1 MTSPP
6 TLPALSRVHYFGLFL
21 AVFAAAAGTQALV
34 SLHPQLEAQYGIDPV
49 SARALTAIYTIGYGV
64 AGLLLGPLAARFGK
78 ARLLR
83 RMLVVFAFCNALLFF
98 GPPLWAFYG
107 LRLASGAAAGALF
120 ASLQVVIADAVPFER
135 RGRAL
140 AIVMA
145 GSFVAAILVLWAA
158 TRLSRFGVFS
168 VFALIAVCALFA
180 YALAPRR
187 SVGGAEPARIG
198 ASALSRDRRVLAAL
212 GVTALNTL
220 AAFAVIGSFAGH
232 LDQHFAVT
240 PTQKETFFLVLG
252 LASLPGVGLAAVL
265 SDRWGKRRS
274 VAVALCASLALSP
287 VLVLTDSFGAF
298 VVCGGVLAACSA
310 LRQGPFAAL
319 LTQLVDSR
327 QRPRLLGWNGFASGI
342 GIALGQLLGGF
353 AHQRGGFLAA
363 VIVSA
368 VALVGSLWLLLQVR
382 VDESPKSVLAVGG

>member
-1 MTSPP
+1 MKSSPTP
-6 TLPALSRVHYFGLFL
+6 TALSRAQYFGLFL

-34 SLHPQLEAQYGIDPV
+34 SLHPQLEAEYDIDVV
-49 SARALTAIYTIGYGV
+49 SARGLTAVYTIGYGV

-83 RMLVVFAFCNALLFF
+83 RMLVVFAIANAVLFC
-98 GPPLWAFYG
+98 GPPLWAFYA
-107 LRLASGAAAGALF
+107 LRLLSGAAAGALF

-145 GSFVAAILVLWAA
+145 GSFVAAILVLWAS

-168 VFALIAVCALFA
+168 VFALIAVCALFSF
-180 YALAPRR
+180 ALAPRR
-187 SVGGAEPARIG
+187 SSGGAEPARVG
-198 ASALSRDRRVLAAL
+198 AAALSRDRRVLAAL

-232 LDQHFAVT
+232 LDQQFAVT
-240 PTQKETFFLVLG
+240 PAQKETFFLVLG
-252 LASLPGVGLAAVL
+252 LASLPGVFLAATL
-265 SDRWGKRRS
+265 SDRLGKRRS
-274 VAVALCASLALSP
+274 VAIALAASLALSP
-287 VLVLTDSFGAF
+287 ALVATDSFQAF

-353 AHQRGGFLAA
+353 AHERGGFLAA
-363 VIVSA
+363 VTVSA
-368 VALVGSLWLLLQVR
+368 VALVGSLVLLLQVR
-382 VDESPKSVLAVGG
+382 VDESPKRVLPAGG

>member
-1 MTSPP
+1 MNAPP
-6 TLPALSRVHYFGLFL
+6 TTSALTRTHSFGLFL

-34 SLHPQLEAQYGIDPV
+34 ALHPQLEAEFGIDAV
-49 SARALTAIYTIGYGV
+49 SARALTAVYTIGYGV
-64 AGLLLGPLAARFGK
+64 AGLALGPLAARFGK

-83 RMLVVFAFCNALLFF
+83 RMLLVFAVANAALFL
-98 GPPLWAFYG
+98 GPPLPAFYG
-107 LRLASGAAAGALF
+107 LRLFSGAAAGVLF

-168 VFALIAVCALFA
+168 VFALIAVCAAAAF
-180 YALAPRR
+180 ALAPRH
-187 SVGGAEPARIG
+187 SIGGDAPARSG
-198 ASALSRDRRVLAAL
+198 AAALTKDRRVIAAL
-212 GVTALNTL
+212 CVTALNTL

-232 LDQHFAVT
+232 LEQHFAVT
-240 PTQKETFFLVLG
+240 SSQKELFFLVLG
-252 LASLPGVGLAAVL
+252 LSSLPGVGLAAVT
-265 SDRWGKRRS
+265 SDRFGKRRS
-274 VAVALCASLALSP
+274 VALALSAS
-287 VLVLTDSFGAF
+287 LVLSPALIFTDSYATF
-298 VVCGGVLAACSA
+298 VVCGGLLAACSA

-319 LTQLVDSR
+319 LTQLVESR

-342 GIALGQLLGGF
+342 GIAFGQLLGGL
-353 AHQRGGFLAA
+353 AHQHGGFRAA

-368 VALVGSLWLLLQVR
+368 FALIGSLALLVQVR
-382 VDESPKSVLAVGG
+382 VDESPKRVSASGG